1 MGAVAAREREE
12 TRRLLELVPDEDMPT
27 LARIVRA
34 LVATPAA
41 VSLEDAP
48 EDDEPVTQEDIE
60 AQAEARADIAAG
72 HVYSHEEA
80 KRLIFAD

>member
-1 MGAVAAREREE
+1 MSAVEAREREE
-12 TRRLLELVPDEDMPT
+12 TRRLLELVADEDMPT

-34 LVATPAA
+34 LAAEPATT
-41 VSLEDAP
+41 SLEDAP

-60 AQAEARADIAAG
+60 AQAEARADVAAG
-72 HVYSHEEA
+72 RIYSHEEA